1 MIRVLT
7 NRTVKSNNLVSAKKQ
22 LNELYKAVKI
32 NKGFIN
38 AKSYI
43 DIEQENILT
52 ISDWSSKYEWDN
64 WLDSN
69 ERHST
74 LNNYK
79 YTSQITHK
87 VLYKLKDEIFLL

>member
-7 NRTVKSNNLVSAKKQ
+7 NRNIKSNNIVAAKRQ
-22 LNELYKAVKI
+22 LNELYKVVKMH
-32 NKGFIN
+32 KGFIN

-43 DIEQENILT
+43 DIEEKNIVT
-52 ISDWSSKYEWDN
+52 ISDWSSKCEWDK

-69 ERHST
+69 QRHST

-79 YTSQITHK
+79 STSEITHK
-87 VLYKLKDEIFLL
+87 VLYKLKDDIFLL

>member
-7 NRTVKSNNLVSAKKQ
+7 NRTVKSNNLVSAKTQ
-22 LNELYKAVKI
+22 LNELYKTVKI

-43 DIEQENILT
+43 DIDQKNILT
-52 ISDWSSKYEWDN
+52 ISDWSSKYEWDK

-69 ERHST
+69 ERNST

-79 YTSQITHK
+79 STSQITHK

>member
-7 NRTVKSNNLVSAKKQ
+7 NRTIKSNNLVSAKTQ
-22 LNELYKAVKI
+22 LNELYKTVKI

-52 ISDWSSKYEWDN
+52 ISDWSSKYEWDK

-69 ERHST
+69 ERNST

-79 YTSQITHK
+79 STSQITHK